1 MLTFEVQR
9 ENCSSSIAAA
19 ALGRFGMSAHSTS
32 GLRNSALHVPDNIY
46 IMTTDAACRHPESV
60 YVAAATAVAVA
71 ATAVGIV
78 AVCAGVLRYGRS
90 YLQIEYTCLSFI
102 QLSLKACSRAGKSHR
117 EAGDRVLAGPMDT
130 ETSCQLA
137 AVFMNV

>member
-60 YVAAATAVAVA
+60 T
-71 ATAVGIV
+71 
-78 AVCAGVLRYGRS
+78 L
-90 YLQIEYTCLSFI
+90 LQL
-102 QLSLKACSRAGKSHR
+102 LL
-117 EAGDRVLAGPMDT
+117 L
-130 ETSCQLA
+130 LLLLLLL
-137 AVFMNV
+137 